1 MSAGAART
9 ASAPKCGDPPPVA
22 MELLRQL
29 AEFSLVHPAPV
40 AAKCA
45 PLNERA

>member
-1 MSAGAART
+1 MSAGAERA